1 MREYLLD
8 THTFLWSVSDPAK
21 LSKKAS
27 EIIRD
32 VSNALYLSSA
42 SVWEIVIKHS
52 LNKLEKTRHIE
63 DIREFINDCIVQLQ
77 VTPLAITVADVLE
90 LSELPYIHKD
100 PFDRILVAQARVHDL
115 TIITKD
121 SSISRYKVRIVW

>member
-1 MREYLLD
+1 MKEYLLD
-8 THTFLWSVSDPAK
+8 THTFLWSVSEPSK
-21 LSKKAS
+21 LSEKAS

-32 VSNALYLSSA
+32 VSNVLYLSSA

-52 LNKLEKTRHIE
+52 LNRLEKTRHIE

-90 LSELPYIHKD
+90 LSKLPYIHKD

-121 SSISRYKVRIVW
+121 SSISRYKVRMVW

>member
-1 MREYLLD
+1 M
-8 THTFLWSVSDPAK
+8 VSFRSCEAI
-21 LSKKAS
+21 KKAS

-52 LNKLEKTRHIE
+52 LNRLEKTRYIE

-90 LSELPYIHKD
+90 LSELPYVHKD
-100 PFDRILVAQARVHDL
+100 PFDRILVAQARLHDL
-115 TIITKD
+115 IIITKD
-121 SSISRYKVRIVW
+121 SSISRYKVRTAW